1 MATTNFKGQPVKLI
15 GEFIQVGKVAP
26 DFELVKSDLS
36 SFALKDLKGK
46 NIVLNIFPSLDTG
59 VCATS
64 VRKFNKMAAGMK
76 DTVVLGADTVVVL
89 DGSILGKPSDEEDA
103 FRMLFSLQGRTH
115 EVYTGVAVLE
125 LDSEGNRRTVNHA
138 VGTKVYVCGMT
149 EREIR
154 EYIATGEPMDK
165 AGAYGIQGA
174 FAKFIDRIDGDY
186 YNVVGLPVSYVY
198 QALFREE

>member
-64 VRKFNKMAAGMK
+64 VRKFNKMAAGMNGYRGIGHFER
-76 DTVVLGADTVVVL
+76 L
-89 DGSILGKPSDEEDA
+89 
-103 FRMLFSLQGRTH
+103 
-115 EVYTGVAVLE
+115 AVCAGTL
-125 LDSEGNRRTVNHA
+125 LHDRGYRKRDS
-138 VGTKVYVCGMT
+138 
-149 EREIR
+149 
-154 EYIATGEPMDK
+154 
-165 AGAYGIQGA
+165 
-174 FAKFIDRIDGDY
+174 
-186 YNVVGLPVSYVY
+186 VVGFP
-198 QALFREE
+198 LFGLRRELWREDG